1 MTTFTETENYQYLLG
16 LPIVSDL
23 MKENKKLR
31 KRNKEL
37 KRLIRLIGNNMS
49 LLTPSDRKRRN
60 PSFDYDDVVEV
71 INIKK
76 EKVVVDVADDEPNI
90 AYEIIVK
97 EPETEEEEEEDTD
110 ESGGIEE
117 VQDSGEAEEAE
128 AEAVEEEEEEEAVE
142 EEEEEE
148 AVEEEEEAV
157 EEEEEEEEEAE
168 EEEQADESGGIE
180 EVQDSGEV
188 EEEVYEVTIKGK
200 SYYTTN
206 ETSGTI
212 YGLDENGDVSL
223 EVGVYKAGKP
233 TFF

>member
-1 MTTFTETENYQYLLG
+1 MTTFAETENYQYLLG

-23 MKENKKLR
+23 LKENKKLR

-60 PSFDYDDVVEV
+60 PSFDDDYDDMVEV
-71 INIKK
+71 VNIKK

-90 AYEIIVK
+90 VYEIIVK
-97 EPETEEEEEEDTD
+97 EPE
-110 ESGGIEE
+110 
-117 VQDSGEAEEAE
+117 AEE
-128 AEAVEEEEEEEAVE
+128 EEEEEEEAVE

-148 AVEEEEEAV
+148 EAV
-157 EEEEEEEEEAE
+157 EEEEAGGVRDSGEADTAE
-168 EEEQADESGGIE
+168 EEDTDESGGVQDSGETDTDESGGIE
-180 EVQDSGEV
+180 EVRDSGEA